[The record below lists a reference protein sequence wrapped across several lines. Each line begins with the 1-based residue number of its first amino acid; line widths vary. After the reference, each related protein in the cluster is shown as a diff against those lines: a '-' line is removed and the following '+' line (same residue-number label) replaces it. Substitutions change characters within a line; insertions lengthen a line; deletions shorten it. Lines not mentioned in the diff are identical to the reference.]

1 MYNQNTTALMEQETF
16 VLPAMAESE
25 FSSAELAE
33 DMDGLQMSFQ
43 RVKIPAGGTIQFELP
58 SDDPE
63 NPDYAKTLVGIILH
77 NHATCAYWPE
87 GSEYDENTAPLCSSV
102 DGKQGIG
109 DPGGA
114 CEACALNRFG
124 TDSNGKGKACK
135 NMRKR
140 RVYADSTDPS
150 AHQHQSVPRIFKP
163 VLCHSPAG
171 NLWQRG
177 ADWT

>member
-63 NPDYAKTLVGIILH
+63 NPDYAKTLVGIILQPRH
-77 NHATCAYWPE
+77 LRLLA
-87 GSEYDENTAPLCSSV
+87 G
-102 DGKQGIG
+102 GK
-109 DPGGA
+109 
-114 CEACALNRFG
+114 
-124 TDSNGKGKACK
+124 
-135 NMRKR
+135 
-140 RVYADSTDPS
+140 RV
-150 AHQHQSVPRIFKP
+150 R
-163 VLCHSPAG
+163 
-171 NLWQRG
+171 
-177 ADWT
+177 

>member
-87 GSEYDENTAPLCSSV
+87 GSEYDENTPPFVLLWTVSRGSEIREAPAR
-102 DGKQGIG
+102 
-109 DPGGA
+109 P
-114 CEACALNRFG
+114 
-124 TDSNGKGKACK
+124 
-135 NMRKR
+135 
-140 RVYADSTDPS
+140 
-150 AHQHQSVPRIFKP
+150 VP
-163 VLCHSPAG
+163 
-171 NLWQRG
+171 
-177 ADWT
+177 